1 MLNEI
6 LIIACLLLLNG
17 FFAMSEIA
25 VVSARKP
32 VLRQMAKEGN
42 RRAAKA
48 LQLAEN
54 PGRFLSTVQ
63 VGITLVGILAGA
75 YGGATIAQKL
85 TPTFNGF
92 DWIAP
97 NGETIAVILVVT
109 LITYCS
115 VVIGELVPKQF
126 ALRNPEKLAL
136 MVAPV
141 MGLLSRICTPVVYIL
156 EMSGNIIMRVLGIT
170 GPSENTVTEAEVK
183 AILDQGVESGAIEQA
198 ENDVM
203 QRVIRLGDRD
213 VKSIMTHRNAIKFI
227 DLKDSLETIHAK
239 IHEAGHTHY
248 PVTDGNPN
256 KVIGIVRA
264 KDMLDDALSHTEL
277 HLQDYMREM
286 HTIPDNM
293 PCLTLLELFK
303 KSKLHMAVVVDEY
316 GSTEGLVT
324 TSDMLEAIIGLL
336 PSNYYDDEQ
345 AMIIRRDNGSWLV
358 DGRTPLD
365 EIHLTI
371 GLDQIKTNPAYE
383 TIAGFILHQLARS
396 PRETD
401 SFEAFNYRF
410 EVADMDRHRIDKI
423 IITPLQSN

>member
-1 MLNEI
+1 MLTEI
-6 LIIACLLLLNG
+6 LIIACLLLVNG

-32 VLRQMAKEGN
+32 ILRQMAKDGT
-42 RRAAKA
+42 RAAAKA

-85 TPTFNGF
+85 APNFNTI

-97 NGETIAVILVVT
+97 NGETFAVILVVT

-136 MVAPV
+136 IVAPV
-141 MGLLSRICTPVVYIL
+141 MTLISRIFTPVVFIL
-156 EMSGNIIMRVLGIT
+156 EMSGNIVMHILGIA
-170 GPSENTVTEAEVK
+170 GQSENAVTEAEVK

-227 DLKDSLETIHAK
+227 DLKDSLETIHAQ

-248 PVTDGNPN
+248 PVTDGDPN
-256 KVIGIVRA
+256 TVIGIVRA

-277 HLQDYMREM
+277 HLRDYMREI
-286 HTIPDNM
+286 HTIPDSM
-293 PCLTLLELFK
+293 PCLTLLDLFK

-324 TSDMLEAIIGLL
+324 TSDMLEAIIGML
-336 PSNYYDDEQ
+336 PSNYYEGEQ
-345 AMIIRRDNGSWLV
+345 AMILRRDNGSWLV
-358 DGRTPLD
+358 EGRTPLD

-371 GLDQIKTNPAYE
+371 GLDQIKANPAYE
-383 TIAGFILHQLARS
+383 TIAGFILHHMARK
-396 PRETD
+396 PKEAD
-401 SFEAFNYRF
+401 SFEAFDHRF
-410 EVADMDRHRIDKI
+410 EVVDMDGNRIDKI
-423 IITPLQSN
+423 IITPNKQN